1 MEDDLSLRINAHQLS
16 NVTLPPKLSRGSTL
30 QHTQCSDCMSCD
42 PASIQHNCC
51 VRPTGR
57 LQGSHG
63 DLDTSNIAS
72 QWVHC
77 LVFKQLCGTCCLI
90 TCAAPGSQIQVLVAA
105 TQGVHSSLAAA
116 AAGGAQGQEDSSL
129 TVNSMDH
136 AHSSTAGTS
145 TGAAQYRML
154 LLHTHMGLAVQAAW
168 HSL

>member
-1 MEDDLSLRINAHQLS
+1 MEDDLFIANKCSPAQQRHPPPQTIQGFNLEAH
-16 NVTLPPKLSRGSTL
+16 
-30 QHTQCSDCMSCD
+30 CMSCD

-63 DLDTSNIAS
+63 NLDTPNIAS

-90 TCAAPGSQIQVLVAA
+90 TCAAPGSQVQVLVAA

-116 AAGGAQGQEDSSL
+116 AAGGGRLCLDGEQYGSCTQQHRWHQHGSR
-129 TVNSMDH
+129 TVLH
-136 AHSSTAGTS
+136 VAAAYTHEFGC
-145 TGAAQYRML
+145 TG
-154 LLHTHMGLAVQAAW
+154 GLA
-168 HSL
+168 L